1 MELRRRRWPYH
12 TIAHQVGVSKSTA
25 ARILKA
31 RGLIRLSTL
40 EPKPPHRR
48 FVVEAPG
55 VLLHL
60 DTKKLA
66 FGLGI
71 RHKITPPY
79 TPRTSGKVE
88 LFIRTLLNEWA

>member
-1 MELRRRRWPYH
+1 MELRRRRWPYPA
-12 TIAHQVGVSKSTA
+12 IAHQVGVSKSTV
-25 ARILKA
+25 ARISKA
-31 RGLIRLSTL
+31 RGLNRLSTL

-66 FGLGI
+66 RF
-71 RHKITPPY
+71 R
-79 TPRTSGKVE
+79 RSGHQLTQNRRE
-88 LFIRTLLNEWA
+88 RNRAPG